1 MRAPVL
7 DDSFLYLS
15 EVDVASADISLAR
28 LRDAVA
34 AVFAA
39 QARGTAHA
47 APKSVLTIGPG
58 HVFQAKPAVMR
69 AEGLAGMKW
78 LGLVP
83 AAQSSGST
91 ISSLIVLSDIKTA
104 ATVAVMGGNW
114 ITATRTAAMTAIAAQ
129 ALARADSVSIGF
141 VGCGVQARSHFDAL
155 RLVLPG
161 LKEVVACSRSAA
173 SAERFAAM
181 VRAAGL
187 AARTTREPREAVE
200 GLDVVITTVPEGAEV
215 LEFLDTAWV
224 TPGAFVGA
232 VDLGR
237 SWKRGTLRAMD
248 ILATDEH
255 EQTRMLTASGRMT
268 FAGPYEADL
277 ADLAS
282 GAFKGRSSAA
292 QRAMFNFS
300 GHALADLAA
309 AQVVYETALQK
320 GLGTRLAR

>member
-1 MRAPVL
+1 M
-7 DDSFLYLS
+7 
-15 EVDVASADISLAR
+15 
-28 LRDAVA
+28 
-34 AVFAA
+34 
-39 QARGTAHA
+39 
-47 APKSVLTIGPG
+47 GPG
-58 HVFQAKPAVMR
+58 HVFQAKAAVMR
-69 AEGLAGMKW
+69 AGGFAGMKW
-78 LGLVP
+78 FGLVP
-83 AAQSSGST
+83 AAQSSGPT
-91 ISSLIVLSDIKTA
+91 ISSLIVLSDIKTGA
-104 ATVAVMGGNW
+104 AVAVMGGNW
-114 ITATRTAAMTAIAAQ
+114 ITATRTAAMTAIAALR
-129 ALARADSVSIGF
+129 LARPDSVSIGF

-181 VRAAGL
+181 ARAAGL
-187 AARTTREPREAVE
+187 AARTTREPRQAVE

-224 TPGAFVGA
+224 APGAFVGA
-232 VDLGR
+232 VDLAR
-237 SWKRGTLRAMD
+237 SWKRDTLRALD

-255 EQTRMLTASGRMT
+255 EQTRAMTAAGRMT
-268 FAGPYEADL
+268 YAGPYEADL

-282 GAFKGRSSAA
+282 GTSQGRSSVA

-309 AQVVYETALQK
+309 AQVVYETAQNK

>member
-1 MRAPVL
+1 MDGSL
-7 DDSFLYLS
+7 LYLS
-15 EVDVASADISLAR
+15 EADVAGADISLAH
-28 LRDAVA
+28 LRDTVA

-39 QARGTAHA
+39 QARGTAQA
-47 APKSVLTIGPG
+47 APKSVLTMGPG

-69 AEGLAGMKW
+69 AQGFAGMKW

-83 AAQSSGST
+83 AAQSSGPT
-91 ISSLIVLSDIKTA
+91 ISSLIVLSDIRTGA
-104 ATVAVMGGNW
+104 AVAVMGGNW

-129 ALARADSVSIGF
+129 KLARADSVSIGF
-141 VGCGVQARSHFDAL
+141 IGCGVQARSHFDAL

-187 AARTTREPREAVE
+187 AARTTLEPREAVE

-232 VDLGR
+232 VDLAR
-237 SWKRGTLRAMD
+237 SWKRGALRAMD
-248 ILATDEH
+248 ILPPTS
-255 EQTRMLTASGRMT
+255 TSRR
-268 FAGPYEADL
+268 
-277 ADLAS
+277 
-282 GAFKGRSSAA
+282 
-292 QRAMFNFS
+292 
-300 GHALADLAA
+300 
-309 AQVVYETALQK
+309 VC
-320 GLGTRLAR
+320 